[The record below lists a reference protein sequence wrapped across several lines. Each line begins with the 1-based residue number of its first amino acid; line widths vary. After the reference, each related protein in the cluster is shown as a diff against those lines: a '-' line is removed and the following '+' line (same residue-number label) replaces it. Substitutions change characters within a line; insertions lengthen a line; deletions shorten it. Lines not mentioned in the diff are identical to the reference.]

1 MPFHSGQSIVAVEF
15 TAPEDNVRFFDV
27 RPDRWISLVF
37 ILSFFYESLLGRY
50 GVSSPSGHSRQAF
63 VVPPPSAL
71 SASVHRR
78 FSIRCG
84 KFRRTNP
91 PSEL

>member
-50 GVSSPSGHSRQAF
+50 GVSSPSQAVIKKNEPTRSNHIGF
-63 VVPPPSAL
+63 DG
-71 SASVHRR
+71 
-78 FSIRCG
+78 CWG
-84 KFRRTNP
+84 
-91 PSEL
+91 